1 MMPDPASRL
10 SAFLSELRRRRVFRV
25 AAFYG
30 GIAFVIIQI
39 IDGTFEVMG
48 IPAWVSRLVIIFLVI
63 GFPVSMILAWVFDIT
78 EGGIVRTKGRPADAV
93 RKAQPLI
100 GNKALATIA
109 LAAVLALVWSRF
121 GSGTGYASEPSLG
134 PKSVA
139 VLPFA
144 NLSDSKED
152 EYFSD
157 GMTDDIITHLAKI
170 GDLKVIARTS
180 VMQYKNTQKRAR
192 EIARE
197 LGVAAVLEGSVRR
210 AGDKVRIISQLIDAE
225 TDQHLWAETY
235 DRDLT
240 DIFAIQSDVA
250 RKIAASLKAILSP
263 EESQRLEQRPTES
276 TAAYDYYLRG
286 SEYERQGYAR
296 KTIEITID
304 LYKKALAI
312 DSSFAQAYAQLGR
325 THARMYWFGYDRT
338 SQRLVM
344 AREAVDQALRLKP
357 EDPVVRVANG
367 YYYYHGLRDYAR
379 ALEEFYFARRMEPGN
394 GLHAENIAYIQRRL
408 GRFEQ
413 AVVNL
418 KTALEYDPRY
428 SRLTEELGYTYYVL
442 RLYDLAEQS
451 YGRAIVLAPDNSTPY
466 LYKAWLQVYRTGDT
480 ESARQVLAEGM
491 RFANPTFFSW
501 TLVDFDIEDN
511 RYNDALERLTAI
523 PEDVREGPWEFM
535 PKEFYSGWILELM
548 GEPAEARR
556 HYENARVLLEKR
568 VREDPNDE
576 RVHAALGQVYAHL
589 GLTDEAIREGQKAV
603 ELLPVSLDALDGPFY
618 LEYLAEI
625 YTIVGEH
632 DEALALLE
640 HLLEIPSSTSIGAL
654 KFHRVWDPLRENP
667 RFKALLE
674 KYRE

>member
-39 IDGTFEVMG
+39 IDGTFEVME

-78 EGGIVRTKGRPADAV
+78 DEGIVRTKGRPVDAK
-93 RKAQPLI
+93 RKSQPLI

-121 GSGTGYASEPSLG
+121 GSGTGSASEPTLG

-139 VLPFA
+139 VLPFT

-157 GMTDDIITHLAKI
+157 GVTDDIITHLAKI

-276 TAAYDYYLRG
+276 IAAYDYYLRAY
-286 SEYERQGYAR
+286 EYERQSGE
-296 KTIEITID
+296 KKVMEIAID
-304 LYKKALAI
+304 LYNKAVAI
-312 DSSFAQAYAQLGR
+312 DSGFAQAYARLGHK
-325 THARMYWFGYDRT
+325 HAFMYWEGYDRT

-344 AREAVDQALRLKP
+344 ARDAVDKALRLNP
-357 EDPVVRVANG
+357 DDPVVRMANG
-367 YYYYHGLRDYAR
+367 FYYYYSSRDYAR

-394 GLHAENIAYIQRRL
+394 GLHAANIAWIQRRL
-408 GRFEQ
+408 GRFEE
-413 AVVNL
+413 AVANL
-418 KTALEYDPRY
+418 KTAVEYDPRY
-428 SRLTEELGYTYYVL
+428 SRLTEELGTTYRVL
-442 RLYDLAEQS
+442 RWYDLAEQS
-451 YGRAIVLAPDNSTPY
+451 YDRAMELAPESSWPY
-466 LYKAWLQVYRTGDT
+466 FFKAWLQVYRTGNT
-480 ESARQVLAEGM
+480 ERARQVLAEGI
-491 RFANPTFFSW
+491 RLSDPTFLSW

-511 RYNDALERLTAI
+511 RYDDALERLTAI
-523 PEDVREGPWEFM
+523 PEDVREDWIRFT
-535 PKEFYSGWILELM
+535 PKDAYIGWIYELK
-548 GEPAEARR
+548 GEPAKARR
-556 HYENARVLLEKR
+556 HYENARVLLEKK

-603 ELLPVSLDALDGPFY
+603 ELLPVSLDALDGPEY
-618 LEYLAEI
+618 LEDLAEV

-632 DEALALLE
+632 DEALEILE
-640 HLLEIPSSTSIGAL
+640 HLQEIPSRTGIGSL
-654 KFHRVWDPLRENP
+654 RFHRVWDPLREHP
-667 RFKALLE
+667 RFQALLE